1 MPYNPL
7 HHKYRPQT
15 FSQLVGQDAIAT
27 TLTNAIH
34 TERIAPAYMFTGP
47 RGTGKTSSAR
57 ILAKSLNCLSSNQ
70 PTSTP
75 CGKCEVC
82 LGINKGSAL
91 DVIEIDAAS
100 NTGVDNIREVIE
112 RAQFAPVQC
121 RYKLYIIDEAHML
134 SSAAFNALLKTL
146 EEPPNQ
152 VVFVLA
158 TTDPQRVLPTIISR
172 CQRFDFRP
180 IPLKPML
187 AHLSKIAQLESI
199 NISQEAI
206 TLVAQIANGGLRDAQ
221 SLLDQL
227 SLLPDTITPEKV
239 WDLVG
244 AVPEQ
249 DLLAMLQAIRSNNSA
264 TVIELCRSL
273 MNRGKEPVM
282 VLQNLAGFY
291 LNLLIAKTSPQNSTM
306 VALTAATWEKLT
318 AEATH
323 WDVATILQGQQHLK
337 TSEVQ
342 IKNSTQSRL
351 WLEITLLG
359 LLTAAIATPERKTP
373 TPVLNVVTPVQEL
386 GKHKEEK
393 AEKQTVALTEVEKV
407 DQETAKKLITDIYT
421 DGSCI
426 GNPGYG
432 GWAFVAYF
440 EDGDRYE
447 KGDGGVP
454 NTTNNR
460 MEIQAAIAALKY
472 LADSGQTES
481 ITLHTDSE
489 YVLKGVSQWIKIW
502 QKNGW
507 KTKQNKPVSNQDL
520 WEKLAQLNSNLVIW
534 EYVEGHSGNEGNER
548 CDTIARAFA
557 KGGNPLQDK
566 PSDLLS
572 SSAKIETNS
581 SSLLEENGKLSHTDA
596 AIFPDKKEDEF
607 TISPNQADNEKRNIP
622 DSTTSQPHHFKHSST
637 TDLKES
643 SSIPVSKEEEK
654 NTVAAQASSIIAN
667 QIPTHVVWKEVLENL
682 QPQTSRILLSQHCTL
697 LYYNGYV
704 AYIKVASTALLKH
717 AQPRKSNIEDAFKV
731 VSQKKI
737 TVNLQVSDTIPNH
750 TQLSSVNL
758 EPSSVEE
765 EEERDWESRAEEVE
779 SREEGETEENIKDSF
794 IASPEVI
801 SVELKSPDLSTT
813 KTEITNNNY
822 TEDIVIPSQEVL
834 EKQEEK
840 GTEAEISSSPEVA
853 EAPEDEQSDS
863 EETFNAAQN
872 FAQFFKGEVIALD
885 KEFNYVEPQLQQPSN
900 TAEESRAE
908 SVVEESQEEED
919 DLNDIPF

>member
-57 ILAKSLNCLSSNQ
+57 ILAKSLNCLSSDK

-75 CGKCEVC
+75 CGRCEVC

-91 DVIEIDAAS
+91 DIIEIDAAS

-180 IPLKPML
+180 IPLEPML

-199 NISQEAI
+199 NISPEAI

-227 SLLPDTITPEKV
+227 SLLPDIITPEKV

-249 DLLAMLQAIRSNNSA
+249 DLLAMLQAIRSNDSA

-273 MNRGKEPVM
+273 MNRGKEAVM

-291 LNLLIAKTSPQNSTM
+291 LNLLIAKTSPLNSAM

-323 WDVATILQGQQHLK
+323 WDVSTILQGQQHLK

-359 LLTAAIATPERKTP
+359 LLPAAIATPERKTP
-373 TPVLNVVTPVQEL
+373 TPVLNVVTPAQEL

-393 AEKQTVALTEVEKV
+393 EPVALTEVEKV

-426 GNPGYG
+426 GNPGFG

-440 EDGDRYE
+440 EDGDRHE

-472 LADSGQTES
+472 FADSKQTEP

-520 WEKLAQLNSNLVIW
+520 WEKLNQLNSDLITW

-548 CDTIARAFA
+548 CDAIAKAFA
-557 KGGNPLQDK
+557 KGGNPLHDEPLEILS
-566 PSDLLS
+566 PSS
-572 SSAKIETNS
+572 EIKTHS
-581 SSLLEENGKLSHTDA
+581 SSLLEENGELSHTDA
-596 AIFPDKKEDEF
+596 AIFSDKKEDEF
-607 TISPNQADNEKRNIP
+607 TTSPNQANNENRKNLETPAFYPPKIQQH
-622 DSTTSQPHHFKHSST
+622 STA
-637 TDLKES
+637 DLKENS
-643 SSIPVSKEEEK
+643 SNIPVSKEEEK
-654 NTVAAQASSIIAN
+654 NSVAAQASSIIAN
-667 QIPTHVVWKEVLENL
+667 QIPTHIVWKQVLDNL

-697 LYYNGYV
+697 LYYDGSV

-717 AQPRKSNIEDAFKV
+717 AQPRKSNIEDAFEV

-737 TVNLQVSDTIPNH
+737 TVNLQVSETIPNH
-750 TQLSSVNL
+750 TQLSSLNL
-758 EPSSVEE
+758 ESSPVEEQEE
-765 EEERDWESRAEEVE
+765 EEGESRANEEVSKE
-779 SREEGETEENIKDSF
+779 QGKTQNKLEDSF
-794 IASPEVI
+794 IASPDI
-801 SVELKSPDLSTT
+801 TNLELEDSNIPTT
-813 KTEITNNNY
+813 ETEITNNNS
-822 TEDIVIPSQEVL
+822 TEKLVIQTPKEL
-834 EKQEEK
+834 EKKEEIE
-840 GTEAEISSSPEVA
+840 TELENISPSPEIVDV
-853 EAPEDEQSDS
+853 PEDEQLNS
-863 EETFNAAQN
+863 EETFNAAQSL
-872 FAQFFKGEVIALD
+872 AQIFKGEVITLD
-885 KEFNYVEPQLQQPSN
+885 KEFNYLEPQLQQPNN
-900 TAEESRAE
+900 TAEESIAE
-908 SVVEESQEEED
+908 SVVEESQEED
-919 DLNDIPF
+919 FNDIPF

>member
-15 FSQLVGQDAIAT
+15 FAQLVGQDAIAT

-57 ILAKSLNCLSSNQ
+57 ILAKSLNCLSSDK

-75 CGKCEVC
+75 CGRCEVC

-199 NISQEAI
+199 NISPEAI

-249 DLLAMLQAIRSNNSA
+249 DLLAMLQAIRSNDSA

-291 LNLLIAKTSPQNSTM
+291 LNLLIAKTSPQNSAM
-306 VALTAATWEKLT
+306 VALTTATWEKLT

-323 WDVATILQGQQHLK
+323 WDVSTILQGQQHLK

-359 LLTAAIATPERKTP
+359 LLPAAMATPEIKTP
-373 TPVLNVVTPVQEL
+373 TPVLNVITPLQEL
-386 GKHKEEK
+386 GKQKEEK
-393 AEKQTVALTEVEKV
+393 AEKQPVAVTEVEKV
-407 DQETAKKLITDIYT
+407 DQETARKLITDIYT

-520 WEKLAQLNSNLVIW
+520 WEKLAQLNSDLVTW

-548 CDTIARAFA
+548 CDTIAKAFA
-557 KGGNPLQDK
+557 KGGNPLHDE
-566 PSDLLS
+566 PSKILS
-572 SSAKIETNS
+572 PSSEIKTNS
-581 SSLLEENGKLSHTDA
+581 SSLLEENGELSHTNA
-596 AIFPDKKEDEF
+596 AIFSGKKEDDL
-607 TISPNQADNEKRNIP
+607 TIFPNQANNENRKNLETPAFNHPNIEQP
-622 DSTTSQPHHFKHSST
+622 STA
-637 TDLKES
+637 DLKGNS
-643 SSIPVSKEEEK
+643 SNIPVSKEEK
-654 NTVAAQASSIIAN
+654 NTAVSQASAIIAN
-667 QIPTHVVWKEVLENL
+667 QIPTHVVWKQVLENL

-697 LYYNGYV
+697 LYYDGSV

-717 AQPRKSNIEDAFKV
+717 AQPRKSNIEDAFEI

-750 TQLSSVNL
+750 TQLSSLNL
-758 EPSSVEE
+758 EPSPVEE
-765 EEERDWESRAEEVE
+765 EEEEDWKLRADEEVSKE
-779 SREEGETEENIKDSF
+779 QGKTQNKLEDSF
-794 IASPEVI
+794 VASPEVTN
-801 SVELKSPDLSTT
+801 VELKSPDLYTT

-822 TEDIVIPSQEVL
+822 TEDIVIPSQEDL

-840 GTEAEISSSPEVA
+840 VTEEEISSYPEVI

-872 FAQFFKGEVIALD
+872 FAQIFKGEVITLD
-885 KEFNYVEPQLQQPSN
+885 KEFNYVEPQLQQPNN
-900 TAEESRAE
+900 TAEESIAE
-908 SVVEESQEEED
+908 SVVEDSQEED
-919 DLNDIPF
+919 DFNDIPF